1 MLLFCYGIKMLKK
14 ILFTLLT
21 LLMIYSTVIIAYKIN
36 EPQKIESRAL
46 ATALS
51 SAAIPYS
58 TLKDYTLN
66 SGESAI
72 HYYFFCSGNDQN
84 CTYVENTVLKS
95 VENSTNLNL
104 DSLLEYVDLSDE
116 SEDAMSSPLSD
127 WGINTYP
134 AFVVCNVSQGSI
146 TVSNPLEWNASSPMS
161 ADDIIR
167 WLSKVGLYNNPSEE
181 EAINTPA
188 S

>member
-1 MLLFCYGIKMLKK
+1 MLKK

-116 SEDAMSSPLSD
+116 SEEAMSSPLSD